1 MKSEKLSRRWFLT
14 TLVRGAVATS
24 FFPVTGF
31 GNAIADHNPVNDRFS
46 FADQDGVGSNPGA
59 EIFNNQYFPLHQEKI
74 LPLYMLDKND
84 YRNTIS
90 LLKKMYA
97 REGKQWKESSK
108 VLWTFQHYG
117 VSDLSSH
124 SDKLLKYCLSVQDY
138 IYSIVPG
145 VIKEGITW
153 DLLKKVTIDL
163 KAGNAGFR
171 GFVGKNTYLVYRV
184 NMTDE
189 EGFVMEPGIVNVMPV
204 DRAIHFIRSNSHNV
218 PTSST
223 IYVIHGATSLVA
235 PFSELIHLVTN
246 EPSLSYTDKLLA
258 SLSKEDAHRL
268 GRIYGETITE
278 AAGITLASDYMRK
291 YGSAERLDTIS
302 NNLQNL
308 SNRFPLL
315 NNVVNY
321 MHQHGVRR
329 TLYNYIENP
338 DQLIKK
344 IKVTTN
350 I

>member
-1 MKSEKLSRRWFLT
+1 MKPEKLSRRWFLSC
-14 TLVRGAVATS
+14 LVRGAVATS
-24 FFPVTGF
+24 FIPITGF
-31 GNAIADHNPVNDRFS
+31 GNAVGDHNLDYDRFS

-59 EIFNNQYFPLHQEKI
+59 EIFNNQYFPLHQEKP
-74 LPLYMLDKND
+74 LPLYMLDNND
-84 YRNTIS
+84 YRDTIS
-90 LLKKMYA
+90 LLKNMYA

-145 VIKEGITW
+145 VFKEGVTW
-153 DLLKKVTIDL
+153 DFLKK
-163 KAGNAGFR
+163 GNIISSVNNIGFR

-184 NMTDE
+184 NIADE
-189 EGFVMEPGIVNVMPV
+189 EGFIMEPGIVNVMPV
-204 DRAIHFIRSNSHNV
+204 DRAIHFIRSNSFNV

-235 PFSELIHLVTN
+235 PFSEQVHLVTN

-258 SLSKEDAHRL
+258 SLNREDAHRL

-278 AAGITLASDYMRK
+278 AAGITLALDYMRK
-291 YGSAERLDTIS
+291 YGSAERLNAIS
-302 NNLQNL
+302 NNLRNL
-308 SNRFPLL
+308 STRFPLMH
-315 NNVVNY
+315 NAIDY
-321 MHQHGVRR
+321 MRQQGVQRA
-329 TLYNYIENP
+329 LSNYIENP

-344 IKVTTN
+344 IKTTAN